1 MAKKVFLGVGHGGND
16 PGAVKYI
23 KEADVNL
30 AMALAC
36 RDYLQAN
43 GVTDRKSVV

>member
-1 MAKKVFLGVGHGGND
+1 MAKVYLGVGHGGSD

-30 AMALAC
+30 
-36 RDYLQAN
+36 
-43 GVTDRKSVV
+43 S

>member
-23 KEADVNL
+23 KEADANL
-30 AMALAC
+30 AMVLA
-36 RDYLQAN
+36 
-43 GVTDRKSVV
+43 